1 MLEAVRIRPSPVP
14 ALSRPESASRSA
26 AQALLETGPVQWRS
40 ILLSSAA
47 VLAVSVISIA
57 ILLLLRDAMAGIGA
71 WGFVGAFLAELGN
84 SAVILV
90 PTPGPAYT
98 FAMGATLN
106 PFLLG
111 LAGGIGAALGE
122 LTGYF
127 LGTRGRHIVE
137 GWSPYAKITALTSR
151 WTGPMLFVLAALPIP
166 FDLAGV
172 WAGTTRYPLPRFL
185 LFIAPGKIIKVTL
198 VALAGY
204 YSVSWLL
211 GPLG

>member
-1 MLEAVRIRPSPVP
+1 MLEAVRTRPSPVP
-14 ALSRPESASRSA
+14 ALGRTESASHST
-26 AQALLETGPVQWRS
+26 AQAPLAFGTEQWRS
-40 ILLSSAA
+40 ILLSTAA
-47 VLAVSVISIA
+47 VLAVSVIAIA
-57 ILLLLRDAMAGIGA
+57 VLLLLRDTMAGLGA

-111 LAGGIGAALGE
+111 IAGGIGAALGE
-122 LTGYF
+122 LTGYY
-127 LGTRGRHIVE
+127 LGTRGRHIAQ
-137 GWSPYAKITALTSR
+137 GWAPYAKLTALTSR
-151 WTGPMLFVLAALPIP
+151 WTGPMLLVLAAMPIP
-166 FDLAGV
+166 FDVAGV
-172 WAGTTRYPLPRFL
+172 WAGTTRYPLTRFL

-198 VALAGY
+198 VAFAGY
-204 YSVSWLL
+204 YSVGWLL

>member
-1 MLEAVRIRPSPVP
+1 MLEAIRIRPPPVP
-14 ALSRPESASRSA
+14 VLSRPEAASPSTAQSPFALSA
-26 AQALLETGPVQWRS
+26 GQWRS
-40 ILLSSAA
+40 ILLSGVA
-47 VLAVSVISIA
+47 VLAVSAATVA
-57 ILLLLRDAMAGIGA
+57 ILLLLRDTMAGIGT
-71 WGFVGAFLAELGN
+71 WGLVGAFFAELGN

-111 LAGGIGAALGE
+111 LAGGVGAALGE

-127 LGTRGRHIVE
+127 VGTRGRHVIE
-137 GWSPYAKITALTSR
+137 GWSPYARLAAATSR
-151 WTGPMLFVLAALPIP
+151 WTGPMLLVFAALPIP

-172 WAGTTRYPLPRFL
+172 WAGSTRYPLARFL
-185 LFIAPGKIIKVTL
+185 LFVTPGKIVKVTL
-198 VALAGY
+198 VGFAGY
-204 YSVSWLL
+204 YSVGWLL